1 MASVDAWII
10 HAANVTVG
18 KALGIVFDQAIEV
31 VAPIIII
38 GGILVAWYVFR
49 PRKPKY

>member
-1 MASVDAWII
+1 MTGVEVWIL
-10 HAANVTVG
+10 HAANATIG

-49 PRKPKY
+49 PRTPKY

>member
-18 KALGIVFDQAIEV
+18 KALGIVFDQAIEI
-31 VAPIIII
+31 VAPIILI
-38 GGILVAWYVFR
+38 GGIIAAWIAFR